1 MICRCGYQNEPED
14 FYCAQCGRKL
24 SEKKGKG
31 WIIAVVVVLLLVA
44 GAVGAWFLFRKDVSD
59 VEPEEDTT
67 EITEEKADEEDEDQ
81 AEDNGDSEDAE
92 DGGDEEALRNG
103 WDEEGIH
110 YYQDGEL
117 LTGQQTIDGEY
128 YYFSEETGEKQTGWQ
143 NIGDSWYYYTAE
155 GPAPGEGWYED
166 DKGWFYL
173 EKDGR
178 HYTEQTLIAPGTTF
192 MLDEEGYLVKTV
204 YATINCT
211 PETDTVDG
219 TEQEVLELP
228 GQVIGCTELSFTM
241 HDGVK
246 IGTMGGSPWVVWV
259 RCDGVWTKLIQN
271 TDFTVGE
278 GEVSMLSFKAPM
290 DMDAILISCG
300 PGTKAGFML
309 TNLTCTK

>member
-173 EKDGR
+173 EEDGK
-178 HYTEQTLIAPGTTF
+178 HHTQSPFVNEQTKQEYI
-192 MLDEEGYLVKTV
+192 LDEAINLLPIRHQHFLHIIYLH
-204 YATINCT
+204 
-211 PETDTVDG
+211 
-219 TEQEVLELP
+219 LLP
-228 GQVIGCTELSFTM
+228 Y
-241 HDGVK
+241 H
-246 IGTMGGSPWVVWV
+246 
-259 RCDGVWTKLIQN
+259 
-271 TDFTVGE
+271 
-278 GEVSMLSFKAPM
+278 
-290 DMDAILISCG
+290 
-300 PGTKAGFML
+300 
-309 TNLTCTK
+309 